1 MLHPKGFANS
11 LHFYRYVIVAI
22 FHVKR
27 FILQQ
32 FKCQYVN
39 KFQIIQLKISS
50 SCCWLLSETSK
61 RRVTLQCDRGC
72 FRRPSEAWP
81 LLAFFVSYSAATFC
95 GSGVGGGS
103 LSCCHCSPSS
113 VCQQMMRVHNLWCS
127 FSYFCYY
134 YIELYWKRPKQSL
147 FQSKASLLLYSAA
160 FPLSLTAVLFSWW
173 PFKRKVGGCPKQK
186 LP

>member
-1 MLHPKGFANS
+1 MPVRITAYKLS
-11 LHFYRYVIVAI
+11 T
-22 FHVKR
+22 
-27 FILQQ
+27 
-32 FKCQYVN
+32 
-39 KFQIIQLKISS
+39 LKNSS
-50 SCCWLLSETSK
+50 SCWLFKSETSK
-61 RRVTLQCDRGC
+61 RRLTLQCDRGC

-81 LLAFFVSYSAATFC
+81 LLAFFVSYSAAPFW
-95 GSGVGGGS
+95 GSGVVVGGGG

-147 FQSKASLLLYSAA
+147 FQSKASLPLYSVA